1 MQVLAFSSPSRP
13 DWRWR
18 IVNYSGEMVEESYE
32 TFASIATAVTDGT
45 RRMNELN
52 VEDVSQRSYTY
63 LRSTSH
69 LRSR

>member
-1 MQVLAFSSPSRP
+1 MQVLAFSTPSRP

-18 IVNYSGEMVEESYE
+18 IVNYSGEMVEESHE